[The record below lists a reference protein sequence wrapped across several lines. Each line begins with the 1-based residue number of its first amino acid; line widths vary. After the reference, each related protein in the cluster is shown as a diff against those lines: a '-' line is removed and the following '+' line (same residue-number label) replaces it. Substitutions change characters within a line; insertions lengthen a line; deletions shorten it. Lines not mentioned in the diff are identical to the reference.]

1 MKTTHTHI
9 LQGYRVHAY
18 LEGKKI
24 EIFVISNDD
33 EKWKERPKQ
42 GRIIC

>member
-1 MKTTHTHI
+1 MKTTHTNI

-18 LEGKKI
+18 LEEKN